1 MSVPSVWTANFN
13 IKSVKVS
20 QPELAQPASDAL
32 LRSMLQRK
40 YSPLDAA
47 TGIKLNMECHGI
59 YSIPDYLKAK
69 MVSFI
74 CL

>member
-1 MSVPSVWTANFN
+1 
-13 IKSVKVS
+13 
-20 QPELAQPASDAL
+20 
-32 LRSMLQRK
+32 MLQRK